1 MGVVYK
7 AADTKL
13 KREVAIKFLPH
24 HIAAN
29 EQERKRFELEAQAAA
44 SLNHPNIA
52 TVYAIEE
59 SDEDVFIVMEFIDG
73 IELKEKINEAP
84 IATEDIISIAIQI
97 LKGISA
103 AHEKGVI
110 HRDIKS
116 QNIMLTRDGKVK
128 IMDFGLAKLPGQ
140 TRLTKENT
148 LMGTSAY
155 MAPEQIKGISPG
167 FQTDIWSFG
176 VVLYEMVTGQL
187 PFKSDYEQA
196 VLYSILNEDPDPV
209 EKYNKTVP
217 EKISQIIYKALKK
230 DPGERFASVTEIL
243 ELFRNTGWGTKI

>member
-29 EQERKRFELEAQAAA
+29 EQERKRFEIEAQAAA

-196 VLYSILNEDPDPV
+196 VLYEYLTRIRTRLRNIIRRYGE
-209 EKYNKTVP
+209 N
-217 EKISQIIYKALKK
+217 ISDNIQG
-230 DPGERFASVTEIL
+230 P
-243 ELFRNTGWGTKI
+243 